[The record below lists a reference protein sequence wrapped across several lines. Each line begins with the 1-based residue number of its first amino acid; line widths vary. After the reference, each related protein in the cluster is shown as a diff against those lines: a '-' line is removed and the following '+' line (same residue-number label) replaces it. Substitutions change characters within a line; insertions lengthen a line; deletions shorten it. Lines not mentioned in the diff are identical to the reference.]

1 MATLLQRI
9 GAVFGL
15 GESEPL
21 VSTNTVASGTENA
34 AFHLDIHDSGPVGQQ
49 ILIASTA
56 DATLVAE
63 NDQRA
68 LMVGNSGDDV
78 LDGGDQTDLL
88 IGGRG
93 TNLLSGGG
101 GTDTFG
107 HAAGARDIITDFS
120 ADAGERIAL
129 ADGLS
134 LTGSSQGRVDPAT
147 YGFSGNAV
155 EATTL
160 TFNDGSQVVLLQ
172 TQDTPQPE
180 WFI

>member
-21 VSTNTVASGTENA
+21 VSSSTAAPGTENA
-34 AFHLDIHDSGPVGQQ
+34 AFHLDVNDSGPVGQQ
-49 ILIASTA
+49 ILIAATA

-63 NDQRA
+63 NDRRA
-68 LMVGNSGDDV
+68 FLIGNSGDDV
-78 LDGGDQTDLL
+78 LNGGDQTDLL
-88 IGGRG
+88 IGGGG
-93 TNLLSGGG
+93 TNLLTGGG

-107 HAAGARDIITDFS
+107 HAAGATDIITDFS
-120 ADAGERIAL
+120 AAAGERIAL
-129 ADGLS
+129 ADGLE
-134 LTGSSQGRVDPAT
+134 LTGTSQGRVHPADFGLRGDP
-147 YGFSGNAV
+147 V

-160 TFNDGSQVVLLQ
+160 TFSDDSQVILLQ
-172 TQDTPQPE
+172 TQETPQAE